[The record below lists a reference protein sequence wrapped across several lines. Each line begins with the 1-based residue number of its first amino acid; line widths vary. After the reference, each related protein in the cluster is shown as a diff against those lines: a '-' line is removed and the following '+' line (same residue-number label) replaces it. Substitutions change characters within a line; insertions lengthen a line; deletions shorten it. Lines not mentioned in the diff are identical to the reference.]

1 MKLVFVLQ
9 LTCDLIF
16 GFCTCSFHIQV
27 FVLVEEDNLRQTIG
41 VFFQTFPAS
50 VDGAQDQ
57 IQVNALCIQLYVGFV
72 IIEVKMP

>member
-1 MKLVFVLQ
+1 MQ
-9 LTCDLIF
+9 M
-16 GFCTCSFHIQV
+16 

-57 IQVNALCIQLYVGFV
+57 IQVNAFCKQMKLVFIIIAVNHSHNFQCINVVAHSNYCHLS
-72 IIEVKMP
+72 